1 MRAEEKKIT
10 VNTVAGQTESA
21 DAGQV
26 SRNGWEWVV
35 NGMLGDQSNA
45 LGHEIAIEYTYIYIY
60 KHEKQQII

>member
-10 VNTVAGQTESA
+10 VSAVAGQTESA
-21 DAGQV
+21 HTGQV

-45 LGHEIAIEYTYIYIY
+45 LGHEIAIEYI
-60 KHEKQQII
+60 